1 MLRIVLLSAVLLGA
15 GIGGYVLYADFTTLS
30 IDELLADAS
39 RLEGK
44 RVTVQGNVDNNAGIY
59 GVGGYLLSDGQD
71 SVVVI
76 SSSGVPAYGTTVTV
90 TGVFHRAFTLGPLE
104 ASVIHQE

>member
-15 GIGGYVLYADFTTLS
+15 GIGGYFLYADFTTLS

-39 RLEGK
+39 RLDGQ
-44 RVTVQGNVDNNAGIY
+44 RVTVQGSVDNNAGVY
-59 GVGGYLLSDGQD
+59 GVGGYLLSDGDD

-76 SSSGVPAYGTTVTV
+76 SSSGVPAYGTAVTV

>member
-39 RLEGK
+39 RLEGQ
-44 RVTVQGNVDNNAGIY
+44 RVTVKGNVDNNAGIY

-76 SSSGVPAYGTTVTV
+76 SSSGVPAYGTAVTV